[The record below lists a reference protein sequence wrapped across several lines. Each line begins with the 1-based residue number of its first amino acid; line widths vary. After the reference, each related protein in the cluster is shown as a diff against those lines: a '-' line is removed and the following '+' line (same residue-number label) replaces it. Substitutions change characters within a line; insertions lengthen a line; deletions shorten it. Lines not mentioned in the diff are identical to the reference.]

1 MSDMHFPFPD
11 REASKRILRA
21 DPCFGKIPADQ
32 VDGVFEKAWQ
42 TGEAEAAR
50 FLAQQEDPASFS
62 MLQVLE
68 KKHFRI
74 EVKDVDYV
82 MGNIRYFCEYMSEQN
97 IVLIYRKSV
106 ELWAEKNGLSYETA
120 RDLILAHEYFHYLEW
135 HEIGRTS
142 KQYLVP
148 MLKIGKLSLGKTG
161 IAALSE
167 IGANAFANSCYTA
180 LMKNA
185 RVLQVSEQEES

>member
-1 MSDMHFPFPD
+1 MSDLRFPFPE
-11 REASKRILRA
+11 REASMRILRA
-21 DPCFGKIPADQ
+21 DPCFEKIPADQ
-32 VDGVFEKAWQ
+32 VEGVFEKAWR

-50 FLAQQEDPASFS
+50 FLSSFPEGTGFS

-68 KKHFRI
+68 KKQFRI
-74 EVKDVDYV
+74 ETQDVDYV

-97 IVLIYRKSV
+97 IVVIYRKSV
-106 ELWAEKNGLSYETA
+106 ELWAEKNSLTYEAA

-142 KQYLVP
+142 KQCLVP
-148 MLKIGKLSLGKTG
+148 MLKIGPVPLGKTG

-167 IGANAFANSCYTA
+167 IGANAFANFCYAA
-180 LMKNA
+180 LM
-185 RVLQVSEQEES
+185 RETWTLPLFEQEE